1 MSDREIDTVAVAVPS
16 VFPMNV
22 TGTDSGVLETVPP
35 CVVTIDDGESEN
47 DPTDG
52 LLFEMEIMADS
63 ERGFVAWSCTEKVE
77 VDWGVVGLTMPKSVP
92 RDELMVTELG
102 LAEEVIC
109 MLLALLTTL
118 YCSGV
123 PVPRSA
129 NEYIGLLGSLVPMLN
144 VTG

>member
-35 CVVTIDDGESEN
+35 CVVTIDDDESEN

-52 LLFEMEIMADS
+52 LLFEMDIIADS

-77 VDWGVVGLTMPKSVP
+77 VD
-92 RDELMVTELG
+92 
-102 LAEEVIC
+102 
-109 MLLALLTTL
+109 
-118 YCSGV
+118 
-123 PVPRSA
+123 
-129 NEYIGLLGSLVPMLN
+129 
-144 VTG
+144 